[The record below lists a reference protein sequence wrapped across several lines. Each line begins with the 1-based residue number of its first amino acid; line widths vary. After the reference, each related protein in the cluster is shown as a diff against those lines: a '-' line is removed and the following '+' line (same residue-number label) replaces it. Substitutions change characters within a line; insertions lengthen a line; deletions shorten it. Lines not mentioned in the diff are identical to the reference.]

1 MPLVIDGSLARIE
14 GAARVDEAE
23 TLVSFLETTADP
35 VVDLGPTN
43 HLHTAVL
50 QVLMAYRPALA
61 TLPEDPVLLALLRP
75 LLGEAGPELNRA
87 A

>member
-1 MPLVIDGSLARIE
+1 MPLVIDGSLARID

-23 TLVSFLETTADP
+23 TLVSFLETTTSP
-35 VVDLGPTN
+35 VVDLGPAG

-50 QVLMAYRPALA
+50 QVLMAYRPAISA
-61 TLPEDPVLLALLRP
+61 LPEDPVLLALLRP
-75 LLGEAGPELNRA
+75 LLGQADPDFNRA